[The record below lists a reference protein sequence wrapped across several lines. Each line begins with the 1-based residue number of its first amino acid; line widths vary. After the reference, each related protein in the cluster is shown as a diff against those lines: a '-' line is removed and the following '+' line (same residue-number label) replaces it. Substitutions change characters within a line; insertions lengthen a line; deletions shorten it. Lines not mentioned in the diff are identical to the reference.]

1 MATLPRIA
9 LLFNVDIMIE
19 PGASGSSAFAY
30 ELVRA
35 LVAREH
41 TMAAWQ
47 GTVFGRRGPE
57 TPFPMVSLDTS
68 VLPSVPSAELG
79 TFARNEAAYTHAVL
93 AGLLDD
99 FDLIHV
105 IVPLLS
111 PLLLLARTRSI
122 LLQTRTASS
131 DHPANAFLQAI
142 LGDRIHAVGLSMSP
156 SGHSPPRDIAPAVDL
171 AELPIL
177 PPHPDGALLF
187 TGGGEQAVA
196 HALAERLRRPLL
208 VPSQRPWRETL
219 AACWA
224 VVHLSHERDD
234 PTAWWIAAALAA
246 GRPVGTWAG
255 GALDHLARVP
265 ERIALAPRGD
275 IHRLAGALCELSPGA
290 TAPRREAALA
300 HFGARA
306 AAARY
311 HELYR
316 HLLRTSS
323 TTSSSPR
330 RQA

>member
-1 MATLPRIA
+1 MATVPRIA
-9 LLFNVDIMIE
+9 LLFNVDVTIQ
-19 PGASGSSAFAY
+19 PGASGPSAFAY
-30 ELVRA
+30 ELARA

-68 VLPSVPSAELG
+68 ALPSVPSAELG
-79 TFARNEAAYTHAVL
+79 AFARNEAAYTHAAL

-111 PLLLLARTRSI
+111 PMLLLARTRSI

-131 DHPANAFLQAI
+131 GHPAHAFLPAI
-142 LGDRIHAVGLSMSP
+142 LGDRVHTVGLSMSP

-171 AELPIL
+171 ADLPVL
-177 PPHPDGALLF
+177 PPHPGGALLF
-187 TGGGEQAVA
+187 TGGGELAVA

-208 VPSQRPWRETL
+208 MPDQRPWRETL

-224 VVHLSHERDD
+224 VVHLSHEPDD
-234 PTAWWIAAALAA
+234 PAAWWVAAALAA
-246 GRPVGTWAG
+246 GRPVGAWAG
-255 GALDHLARVP
+255 GALDRLARAP
-265 ERIALAPRGD
+265 ERIALAPAGD
-275 IHRLAGALCELSPGA
+275 IDRLAAALCELSPGA
-290 TAPRREAALA
+290 TAPRRELALA

-323 TTSSSPR
+323 TPSSPPR
-330 RQA
+330 RSA